1 MQIQPPIIFDQDT
14 ANRAEEGM
22 QMAPRNI
29 LANFALRDHVDRLL
43 NVAAPLVRRFDAR
56 IDGLHVIPPVQI
68 YADSGLSV
76 GAALYK
82 TQEELFET
90 EADAIET
97 AFADRCKSDGL
108 DNSWQRL
115 SAGTGPA
122 MQKAVAAGRLAD
134 LVLAAQYDPEN
145 PAAAYF
151 PEDLVMGSGRPV
163 ILVPSAGTFGDIG
176 SRILIAWNGGRE
188 AARAVFDALVLFRP
202 DAAIEVLTAQD
213 GGHGEAAAITAP
225 EALAQVLARH
235 GFKTAISH
243 SRGGELPVGEDIL
256 SRAADF
262 SADLIV
268 MGGYGHTRLRETVFG
283 GATRTILKHM
293 TVPVLMAH

>member
-1 MQIQPPIIFDQDT
+1 
-14 ANRAEEGM
+14 M
-22 QMAPRNI
+22 QMQPKNI
-29 LANFALRDHVDRLL
+29 LTNFALRDHVDRLL
-43 NVAAPLVRRFDAR
+43 NVAAPLARRFDAR
-56 IDGLHVIPPVQI
+56 IEGLHVVPPVQI
-68 YADSGLSV
+68 YADAGLSV
-76 GAALYK
+76 SSAVYK
-82 TQEELFET
+82 TQEELFDT

-97 AFADRCKSDGL
+97 AFAGRCESEGL
-108 DNSWQRL
+108 DHGWRRL

-122 MQKAVAAGRLAD
+122 MQKSVAAGRLAD

-151 PEDLVMGSGRPV
+151 PEDLVLGCGRPA
-163 ILVPSAGTFGDIG
+163 ILVPSAGTFGEIG

-188 AARAVFDALVLFRP
+188 AARALFDALVLFKP
-202 DAAIEVLTAQD
+202 DAAIDILTAEN
-213 GGHGEAAAITAP
+213 GGHGEVAAITAP
-225 EALAQVLARH
+225 EVLAEALARH
-235 GFKTAISH
+235 GFKAAITH

-283 GATRTILKHM
+283 GATRTILEHM

>member
-1 MQIQPPIIFDQDT
+1 
-14 ANRAEEGM
+14 M
-22 QMAPRNI
+22 QMQPKNI
-29 LANFALRDHVDRLL
+29 LAHFALRDHVDRLV
-43 NVAAPLVRRFDAR
+43 NIAAPLARRFDAR
-56 IDGLHVIPPVQI
+56 IDGLHVVPPVQI
-68 YADSGLSV
+68 YADAGLSV
-76 GAALYK
+76 SSAVYK
-82 TQEELFET
+82 TQEELFEA

-97 AFADRCKSDGL
+97 AFANRCKSEGL

-115 SAGTGPA
+115 TAGTGPA

-151 PEDLVMGSGRPV
+151 PEDLVMGCGRPI

-188 AARAVFDALVLFRP
+188 AARAVFDALVLFKP
-202 DAAIEVLTAQD
+202 DAAIDILTAQN
-213 GGHGEAAAITAP
+213 GAPGEVAAITAP
-225 EALAQVLARH
+225 EALAETLARH
-235 GFKTAISH
+235 GLKAEVTH

-283 GATRTILKHM
+283 GATRTILEHM

>member
-1 MQIQPPIIFDQDT
+1 
-14 ANRAEEGM
+14 M
-22 QMAPRNI
+22 QMQPKNI
-29 LANFALRDHVDRLL
+29 LTNFALRDHVDRLL
-43 NVAAPLVRRFDAR
+43 NVAVPLARRFDAR
-56 IDGLHVIPPVQI
+56 IDGLHVVPPVQI
-68 YADSGLSV
+68 YADAGLSV
-76 GAALYK
+76 SSVVYK
-82 TQEELFET
+82 TQEELFDA

-97 AFADRCKSDGL
+97 AFAGRCESEGL
-108 DNSWQRL
+108 ENTWRRL
-115 SAGTGPA
+115 AAGTGPA

-163 ILVPSAGTFGDIG
+163 ILVPSAGTFGEIG
-176 SRILIAWNGGRE
+176 SRILIAWDGGRE
-188 AARAVFDALVLFRP
+188 AARTVFDALVLFKP
-202 DAAIEVLTAQD
+202 DAKIDILTAEN
-213 GGHGEAAAITAP
+213 GPRGEVAAITAP
-225 EALAQVLARH
+225 EALAEALARH
-235 GFKTAISH
+235 GLEAVVTH

-283 GATRTILKHM
+283 GATRTILEHM

>member
-1 MQIQPPIIFDQDT
+1 
-14 ANRAEEGM
+14 M
-22 QMAPRNI
+22 QMQPKNI
-29 LANFALRDHVDRLL
+29 LTNFALRDHVDRLL
-43 NVAAPLVRRFDAR
+43 NVAAPLARRFDAR
-56 IDGLHVIPPVQI
+56 IDGLHVVPPVQI
-68 YADSGLSV
+68 YADAGLSV
-76 GAALYK
+76 SSAVYK
-82 TQEELFET
+82 TQEELFEA

-97 AFADRCKSDGL
+97 AFANRCKSESL
-108 DNSWQRL
+108 DNYWQRL

-151 PEDLVMGSGRPV
+151 PEDLVLGCGRPV

-176 SRILIAWNGGRE
+176 SRILIAWDGGRE
-188 AARAVFDALVLFRP
+188 AARALFDALVLFKTE
-202 DAAIEVLTAQD
+202 AAIEILTAQD
-213 GGHGEAAAITAP
+213 GAQGDVAAITAP
-225 EALAQVLARH
+225 EALAEALARH
-235 GFKTAISH
+235 GLKAEITH
-243 SRGGELPVGEDIL
+243 SRSGELPVGEDIL

-283 GATRTILKHM
+283 GATRTILEHM